1 MAKSSREYFPSLE
14 GIRGYAF
21 LLIFLIHYTEVYKR
35 PSNLALYP
43 LFLLQNTA
51 WFLVPIFFVLSG
63 FLITRIL
70 LNTRE
75 REGYFRVFYLRRTV
89 RIFPLYYL
97 TVLPIGIFALL
108 RHWPLKPA
116 HLLYLVYLQNFSHI
130 AWDFNRYVP
139 AHVTM
144 VHLWS
149 LAVEEQFYLVWP
161 IIIWLIPTEKLLLR
175 VSYGIIAFC
184 FILRLAWPLM
194 HLPYDGTYVYTAT
207 RVDAIILGA
216 VLAVYHKRA
225 IHWDRLAKLSR
236 ILIPAVWGTL
246 IVLTILRGNGLT
258 TDYLGV
264 AFSIP
269 AMNLIGAC
277 FVILALQPASIVS
290 RVCSG
295 DLICRIGRLS
305 YALYLFH
312 ALYSHTFTKVFA
324 GKLDRYLPHY
334 LSEALMIS
342 AAFAF
347 TMLLAVLAYRFIE
360 LPAMRWKDKFVYGPR
375 RPRELVPAEV
385 TAEDDLPGLGH
396 ALLLRSE

>member
-1 MAKSSREYFPSLE
+1 MGKSSREYFPSLE

-35 PSNLALYP
+35 PSHLALYP
-43 LFLLQNTA
+43 LYLLQNTA

-70 LNTRE
+70 LYTRE
-75 REGYFRVFYLRRTV
+75 REGYFRVFYLRRAV

-97 TVLPIGIFALL
+97 TILPIGLFGLL
-108 RHWPLKPA
+108 RHWPLQPA
-116 HLLYLVYLQNFSHI
+116 HLLYLVDLQNFSHI
-130 AWDFNRYVP
+130 GWNFSRYVLS
-139 AHVTM
+139 HVTM

-161 IIIWLIPTEKLLLR
+161 LIIWMIPTEKLLLR
-175 VSYGIIAFC
+175 VSYGVIAFC
-184 FILRLAWPLM
+184 FLFRLAWPLT
-194 HLPYDGTYVYTAT
+194 HLPYDGAYFYTTT
-207 RVDAIILGA
+207 RVDAIIIGA
-216 VLAVYHKRA
+216 ILAVYHGRVGL
-225 IHWDRLAKLSR
+225 WERLAKVSR
-236 ILIPAVWGTL
+236 ILIPVAWG
-246 IVLTILRGNGLT
+246 IMIALTIVRGTGLT
-258 TDYLGV
+258 TDYFGV

-269 AMNLIGAC
+269 MMNLIGTA
-277 FVILALQPASIVS
+277 FVILALHPGSIVQ

-295 DLICRIGRLS
+295 NLICRFGRLT

-312 ALYSHTFTKVFA
+312 LLYAHTFTQVFA
-324 GKLDRYLPHY
+324 GKLDRYLPHV

-347 TMLLAVLAYRFIE
+347 TLLLAMLAYRFIE
-360 LPAMRWKDKFVYGPR
+360 LPAMSWKDKFVYGPR
-375 RPRELVPAEV
+375 SSREVVPTEV
-385 TAEDDLPGLGH
+385 TVEDGLPGLGH